1 MFQYT
6 IILKATVTLEG
17 INYIAY
23 PVIDRRTN
31 TADQAIVERAVVNR
45 YIRENHGVLS
55 NVEVVRTSVSRVGV
69 AA

>member
-1 MFQYT
+1 MFHYT

-17 INYIAY
+17 IDYIAY

-31 TADQAIVERAVVNR
+31 TADTAIVEQAAVNR
-45 YIRENHGVLS
+45 YIRGNHGVLS
-55 NVEVVRTSVSRVGV
+55 DVEVVRTSVSRVEV